1 MSCDQGLALL
11 TTVLDNILLN
21 RRVRTQLHHD
31 MPHVPANELHMG
43 LELLGA
49 SKEVRELNEF
59 PRALFR
65 SNGTA
70 KARMSEKS

>member
-1 MSCDQGLALL
+1 
-11 TTVLDNILLN
+11 
-21 RRVRTQLHHD
+21 